1 MTEEKIY
8 LEQGVMV
15 SDLFGSDR
23 ANVTRACE
31 LFDVKI
37 SELSG
42 VLRINGV
49 EGNVNRAVDFCHRL
63 IAMLDGSRKRID
75 AHDFELVY
83 KSFKQKQENELQKL
97 FAERVKLGTRKKD
110 VLPRTMTQLNYI
122 RAIREHELVFGVGP
136 AGTGKTYLAM
146 AMAVEAL
153 MSKKCERIILSRPA
167 RESGENLGFLPGTLE
182 EKIAPYLRPLY
193 DALYAMIEFEQAK
206 ALIERNI
213 VEVAPLAFMR
223 GRTLNNAFIILDEA
237 QNATSEQMLMFLT
250 RLGFGSRCVVTGD
263 PAQSDLIGS
272 ERSGLLE
279 AEQRLSAVE
288 EIAFCHFTPADVV
301 RHQLVEKIIRAYE
314 KH

>member
-75 AHDFELVY
+75 AQDFELVY

-97 FAERVKLGTRKKD
+97 FAERVK
-110 VLPRTMTQLNYI
+110 LNYI